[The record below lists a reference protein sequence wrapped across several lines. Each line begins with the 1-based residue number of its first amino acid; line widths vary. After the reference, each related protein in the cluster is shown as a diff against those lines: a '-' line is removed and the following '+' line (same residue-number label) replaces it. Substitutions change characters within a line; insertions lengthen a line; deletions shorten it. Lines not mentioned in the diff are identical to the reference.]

1 MKANFSVM
9 NERSIFA
16 GYDVMMPVQKL
27 LAGNSYIVLDALSSL
42 LCDLE
47 VAIER
52 AVEEKHVS
60 CIKRSF
66 CTTQKMLR
74 TASNLP
80 LMRKFKTK
88 IFSKFIFILITVLRK
103 QFEKIQSQARHEVLR
118 EFLAVLIHTTQLPLF
133 WLFLLSAAFSHDDN
147 FAIIVFSPTPPL
159 SITDEINRV

>member
-16 GYDVMMPVQKL
+16 GYDVMMLVQKL

-52 AVEEKHVS
+52 AVEEKHLS

-66 CTTQKMLR
+66 CTT
-74 TASNLP
+74 
-80 LMRKFKTK
+80 
-88 IFSKFIFILITVLRK
+88 
-103 QFEKIQSQARHEVLR
+103 
-118 EFLAVLIHTTQLPLF
+118 
-133 WLFLLSAAFSHDDN
+133 
-147 FAIIVFSPTPPL
+147 
-159 SITDEINRV
+159 